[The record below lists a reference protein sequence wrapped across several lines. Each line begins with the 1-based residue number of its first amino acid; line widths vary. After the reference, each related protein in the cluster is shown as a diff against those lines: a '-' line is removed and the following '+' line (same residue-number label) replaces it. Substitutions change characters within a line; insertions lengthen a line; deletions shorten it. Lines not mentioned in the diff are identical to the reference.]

1 MENIINLEISYPYD
15 TGWIVL
21 KIGSV
26 EPYIKVSLINFV
38 ESGGDNQDI
47 PFSVIQEKVKDFK
60 VKCKKLGL
68 LKVE

>member
-26 EPYIKVSLINFV
+26 ESYIKVSLVNFV

-47 PFSVIQEKVKDFK
+47 PFYFL
-60 VKCKKLGL
+60 KKHLIFL
-68 LKVE
+68 YNLCHYKYLD

>member
-26 EPYIKVSLINFV
+26 EPYIKVSLVNFV

-47 PFSVIQEKVKDFK
+47 PFSAIQEKVKNFK